1 MQRLNV
7 MVESVRLIRIRLLRA
22 ERAEVIGSLYQEME
36 VNQSTLNDLVAVL
49 HEAQRRVDENQQK
62 AGRIA
67 ARIDDEQ
74 RCYHHGELALVRWP
88 KKCNMKLAALTTP
101 SFTHC

>member
-1 MQRLNV
+1 
-7 MVESVRLIRIRLLRA
+7 MVESVRHIRIHLLRA
-22 ERAEVIGSLYQEME
+22 ERAEVIRSLYQEIE
-36 VNQSTLNDLVAVL
+36 DNQSTHNDLVAVL
-49 HEAQRRVDENQQK
+49 HEAHRRVDENQQK
-62 AGRIA
+62 VGRIA